1 MSNCIT
7 IGSPPA
13 CNQGDSGIAI
23 GTCTGSVNQ
32 GACSIAVGANAAQC
46 LQGSTAIAIGTLAG
60 NSTQGTLSIAIG
72 SCAGRSGQATGAI
85 SIGAGAGCSGQQT
98 SGVAIG
104 TFAGSLNQASASVA
118 IGYCAGY
125 CCQGLSAVAIGY
137 NAGTIGQKPYS
148 IIINATSSA
157 LNSACSGALYINPV
171 RCSVTNANTCYT
183 LYYDTVQKEVTYA
196 PSGSG
201 MSATGVTSL
210 TAGSGI
216 SLSARTGAVT
226 ISATGGAVGGFFGI
240 IAGTGTHISSSS
252 GVYTVWVD
260 TSTSGGS
267 SSSTFSTSTLVAHAV
282 LADSANFAAIAN
294 TATTIVG
301 GYVSSINIGTGIGVN
316 KNNGNVVLTNTG
328 VLSISAGSG
337 IQLSASTG
345 NIIIA
350 SSGGFNTSTLVAY
363 AVLADTATNF
373 NTSTLVAHAV
383 LADTATNFNT
393 STLVAHAVLADSALS
408 VGRANTASNLAGGS
422 LGSIPVQAGAGTTY
436 YIPIGLPGTVLQS
449 NGTSATWVS
458 TSSLGIIGG
467 GGGGTFSTST
477 LVAHAVLADSAN
489 FATSAAIA
497 NTATNLSSGYVSS
510 IIAGSGVSINAATG
524 AVTIS
529 STGGSSSSGQ
539 SLRILTTATTASIPS
554 GTTATVNIT
563 GYTSWMLY
571 YVTVSKPAWVRI
583 YANSASLTA
592 DAGRAQGTDP
602 SVNSGVI
609 AEFITTA
616 SNQTILVSPGILGYN
631 LEASPT
637 TNIPIAITNNSGATQ
652 AISVILE
659 LEQTGGGSIS
669 QGAITSLIAGTGTFI
684 NTSTGAVTIWTT
696 PSSTSTLVAHAV
708 LADNVTNFN
717 TSTLMAHAVLA
728 DNVTNFNTSTLMAHA
743 VLADNVT
750 GGYVAS
756 IIAGT
761 GTYIST
767 ASGNITIWIGTGTTG
782 GGGGTFS
789 TSTLVAHSVLADS
802 ATVAGGIAGGYVS
815 GIFAGTGT
823 IINTSTGFV
832 TIQQNPL
839 LTLPQLT
846 IGSGAPT
853 YTYTPASIV
862 GEITFTSSGTFTVPT
877 GVNSVSIVAAG
888 AGGGGGGSNTLSYT
902 VTAPYA
908 KIGKSQ
914 GGGGGGGALAYINN
928 YSVIPGQTLTI
939 NVGLGGNGGSSGVVT
954 GPSFAPTAA
963 SRGNG
968 GGETSVYDGGS
979 KILGAGG
986 GGGGD
991 LLYIYYAAPSEVA
1004 GTPSNTGA
1012 GGAGGTV
1019 TVGTGYS
1026 GGQGGP
1032 AGGTYLNLG
1041 SLFPST
1047 GGTYNM
1053 GGGGGGG
1060 AGGYTAAGGQGG
1072 SGSIYNYASYFASA
1086 PYSSTVYQPTPAITT
1101 GSNSTSGGG
1110 GGGGSVGTISST
1122 PSAGNGGGAYL
1133 DGSGLSSFYQGGP
1146 GDVWVAPSG
1155 SAGNKTSNVGNG
1167 TDGSNDAVGGNGA
1180 FGGGG
1185 GSNGQRGADG
1195 AVRIIW
1201 GVNRVFPNTN
1211 ASFQSG
1217 SGTINVSS
1225 SGTGNL
1231 SISGNIVAGGTI
1243 AGLGDLYLTGN
1254 IHAANFTSTQ
1264 VTNIIAGT
1272 GTFINTSTGA
1282 VTIWNAP
1289 FSTSTL
1295 VAHAVLADSATNF
1308 NTSTLVAHAVLADN
1322 VNNFNTGT
1330 LMAHAVLA
1338 DNVSGGYVSSIIAGS
1353 GVSINAATGAV
1364 TISSTGGGA
1373 GGQSLRILTTAT
1385 TASIPSGTTA
1395 TVNITGYTSWMLY
1408 YVTVSKPAWV
1418 RIYANVASAS
1428 ADAYRAQGTD
1438 PSVNSGVI
1446 AEFITT
1452 ASNQTILVS
1461 PGILGY
1467 NLENPVTTNIPIAIT
1482 NNSGATQ
1489 AISVILE
1496 LEQTGGG
1503 IITYTTSSSS
1513 IFNGGTVSGA
1523 TTFTNQVTLLGSL
1536 TNNSLSTIM
1545 NNVGENVGIGS
1556 ASNGT
1561 INLYVLTQSITYYTS
1576 AATGNF
1582 TLNIAGSGS
1591 ITLNSIMSIGE
1602 SVSIVYMNTN
1612 GATPYYMNA
1621 FQIDGASVTPK
1632 WPSGTAPIS
1641 GNANAIDVY
1650 TFSIIKTASATYTVL
1665 GSQTKYA

>member
-383 LADTATNFNT
+383 LAD
-393 STLVAHAVLADSALS
+393 SALS

-696 PSSTSTLVAHAV
+696 PSSTSTLV
-708 LADNVTNFN
+708 
-717 TSTLMAHAVLA
+717 AHAVLA